1 MATSSDRPRSLIVP
15 ASADKPRIL
24 SRADSEALFKR
35 VVAMTT
41 GGGDTQVSVRATWTA
56 NLSWGRNRPVSSVKT
71 IEHTVAIT
79 RWLNG
84 QVMTTDMDRSDDAT
98 LKHNLQLLEGYLASL
113 DSKKAFEPLGRQE
126 YLTPTIWNDAT
137 YQMTWREISDAARK
151 SVDPVVA
158 AKMVAKGHV
167 EISAVSW
174 AIFNTRGLEAYST
187 ATGALYMG
195 TVFMPDG
202 NGAGA
207 AGKSHY
213 DWSKLDVTAL
223 AGLAIQKCRDSANP
237 VKVEPGRY
245 TAILEPEA
253 VKTLVDMALNYNDN
267 NRGEAEENN
276 KNPYNLSRGESKI
289 GQRIFDSRITITS
302 DPMDPECGYIPFD
315 PEGFP
320 YRKVTWV
327 ENGVLKELA
336 YNREYARE
344 KLGTDIWLPNPM
356 AYRVSGGDTSIDE
369 MIATTER
376 GIYVTMF
383 APGSVWQEDDKS
395 MSLIGS
401 TRYGLW
407 LVEHGKIV
415 HPIMNLWIYESP
427 LIVLNQVEQIGPAVR
442 TVGAALLTEG
452 TNTVQRDLPSESLS
466 GGHAPFVAPPMKVR
480 DFNFT
485 RLIDAV

>member
-1 MATSSDRPRSLIVP
+1 MAPSSDRPRRLI
-15 ASADKPRIL
+15 ASAPADKPRIL

-71 IEHTVAIT
+71 IEHTVTIT

-84 QVMTTDMDRSDDAT
+84 QLMSTDMARSDDAT
-98 LKHNLQLLEGYLASL
+98 LKHNVQLLEGYLASL
-113 DSKKAFEPLGRQE
+113 DSKKALEPLGRQE

-213 DWSKLDVTAL
+213 DWSKLDTTAL

-245 TAILEPEA
+245 TAILEPDA
-253 VKTLVDMALNYNDN
+253 VMDLVDMAFNMNDN
-267 NRGEAEENN
+267 DRDEAEDNN

-302 DPMDPECGYIPFD
+302 DPMDPECGYMPFD
-315 PEGFP
+315 PEGNP

-344 KLGTDIWLPNPM
+344 KLGTNIALPNPM
-356 AYRVSGGDTSIDE
+356 AFRISGGDTSIEE

-383 APGSVWQEDDKS
+383 VHLTQDDDRS
-395 MSLIGS
+395 MSLLGA

-415 HPIMNLWIYESP
+415 HPIKNLWVYESP
-427 LIVLNQVEQIGPAVR
+427 LLVLNQVEQLGPPVR
-442 TVGAALLTEG
+442 NSGCANMNVDTGAIFR
-452 TNTVQRDLPSESLS
+452 NLPSQSLS
-466 GGHAPFVAPPMKVR
+466 GGRSPFVAPPMKVR